1 MDKLISIGFTKKMS
15 GVKGELKVA
24 VKDQYLEDYLQAT
37 VVFLK
42 IQGKT
47 APFFIENHNVSNSLL
62 VKFEDINDRNAAL
75 PLTGKEM
82 LLREK
87 DLIPEEEREFEVTD
101 NLLFRKYEGFVI
113 IDKTAG
119 KIGKIEEIVEFPQQ
133 EMAVVIYQE
142 NEIYVPLH
150 EDLIVEID
158 DIEKNILVELPEG
171 LLEL

>member
-1 MDKLISIGFTKKMS
+1 MEKLISIGFTKKMS
-15 GVKGELKVA
+15 GVKGELKVSIN
-24 VKDQYLEDYLQAT
+24 DQYVEDYLQAE

-42 IQGKT
+42 IQGKN
-47 APFFIENHNVSNSLL
+47 APFFIEKHNVSNSLL
-62 VKFEDINDRNAAL
+62 VKFEDVNNRNDAL

-101 NLLFRKYEGFVI
+101 VLEFKKYEGYLI

-119 KIGKIEEIVEFPQQ
+119 DIGKIEEVVEFPQQ
-133 EMAVVIYQE
+133 EMAIILYQD

-150 EDLIVEID
+150 ADLILEINE
-158 DIEKNILVELPEG
+158 EKQVILLELPEG
-171 LLEL
+171 LLDL